1 MRIIVAAAAALIAPS
16 FLGLQPVSAQAVEMQ
31 AQSAEVLMIGGA
43 KTTMLIR
50 GTPVSLRLLRELTTK
65 GKMLKVGDR
74 FDMETVDPLKLGTA
88 TIIPAGTRAVG
99 EITFVKNKGSWGK
112 SGRFQARAMHLQL
125 PDRTIRLNGEFND
138 KGKSGGWGA
147 GLTTAFLFAPAGF
160 FMTGTSARLEAG
172 TVVQSVLDEDVKVM
186 VSADTSKPLVP
197 QQ

>member
-1 MRIIVAAAAALIAPS
+1 MFSKNISLLCGAFLVLGTAPS
-16 FLGLQPVSAQAVEMQ
+16 PAQA
-31 AQSAEVLMIGGA
+31 AQEVQTLVVGDA
-43 KTTMLIR
+43 KPTMLIR

-65 GKMLKVGDR
+65 GKMLRVGDR

-112 SGRFQARAMHLQL
+112 SGRFQARAMYLQL
-125 PDRTIRLNGEFND
+125 PDRTIRLQGEFND

-147 GLTTAFLFAPAGF
+147 GLTTAFIFAPAGF

-172 TVVQSVLDEDVKVM
+172 TIVQSVLDEDVKVI